1 MKIGGSH
8 KNISYETKFKNSIY
22 SFEETDVPILEKI
35 LETAPKVT
43 HNFNQYKANLD
54 TLQTQISTLQFER
67 RINSLKEYGIST
79 LQILGIIALGLGTIY
94 VMYKCKLFECLRR
107 SFPKNVRIKIL
118 CPTARVNRIDQTSTV
133 PRTVTFQNIT
143 EDEDEGIIQLR
154 SPTRAYALAEQS
166 EAKEGGMSRWS

>member
-35 LETAPKVT
+35 LETAPKVP

-67 RINSLKEYGIST
+67 RINSLKKYGIST

-107 SFPKNVRIKIL
+107 SFPKNY
-118 CPTARVNRIDQTSTV
+118 Q
-133 PRTVTFQNIT
+133 
-143 EDEDEGIIQLR
+143 GR
-154 SPTRAYALAEQS
+154 SPFKISPKTKMRGSFNLEAPPEPYALAEQS

>member
-1 MKIGGSH
+1 MKIGGSR

-43 HNFNQYKANLD
+43 HDFNRYKANLD
-54 TLQTQISTLQFER
+54 ALQTQISTQFER

-79 LQILGIIALGLGTIY
+79 LQILGIVALGLGTIY

-107 SFPKNVRIKIL
+107 SLSKIY
-118 CPTARVNRIDQTSTV
+118 Q
-133 PRTVTFQNIT
+133 
-143 EDEDEGIIQLR
+143 ER
-154 SPTRAYALAEQS
+154 SPSEISPKTKMRGSFNLEAPSEPYALAEQS
-166 EAKEGGMSRWS
+166 EAKEGGMSR